1 MKRNFIMIVAA
12 VVAVLA
18 FWSCKKE
25 VESPGTGESSK
36 ISISV
41 TGEIEDFAESDAKA
55 SIGIVT
61 RLSWVDGDEV
71 FVYSGTKKLGTLTVS
86 LKKSDN
92 RYAYLGGTIMAPTDG
107 STKLT
112 CVYAKGIETAPEI
125 DKNGEV
131 RFSMAS
137 QTADDTPFVVYG
149 TMDYSPGQTEISD
162 ELVNFEFATAVV
174 LVNCVGLAN
183 GVAVTNAELSGINT
197 NCVLSLSG
205 TAAPEVSG
213 EDVGT
218 ITTSGDF
225 TKLSGNG
232 KLYYQIGVPVSDAVN
247 LTENPTA
254 QRKLTVTQQTKTR
267 STNFTSSAFAAGGF
281 ANVAY
286 KLEGSQYTVTLVA
299 DPTEG
304 GSVTFKDEISV
315 TSKTVSEGT
324 ELTIVATA
332 NEGYGF
338 TGWTKDSVADII
350 STDAEY
356 QITVEADVTYTAK
369 FTELI
374 KVSVVANPTYG
385 GTVTIDGEDVTNKDV
400 TPGTPVTIAAIANAG
415 YEFTKWSDGE
425 TDASRE
431 VTVNENVTY
440 MAEFEESQSQADG
453 SLPGVFTINANGDK
467 VKFSQGNLQYQA
479 KGSDN
484 QAHWRFAEHQYDFVG
499 GIISGTKY
507 GTIGDSDNGS
517 ISIDYEGWIDLFGWG
532 TSGFNTDINGNSTR
546 LSKECYQPWSTATTT
561 TYYYLNG
568 SSTDALSVE
577 KRTDWGCNEIKV
589 FNGKEYI
596 DGKPQKG
603 WRTLTAE
610 QWNYIIG
617 SHDTELAPCRDG
629 NRFIHC
635 YLTLKNN
642 TKIYGIL
649 LFPDGWKVT
658 DWPGDNGPAE
668 HTTYSNPKGSTET
681 KYRYNFNG
689 HNSYSPFAEIDE
701 DFFNKLQG
709 KGVVFLPETGF
720 RSATTY
726 SSSGKNKLYYYAA
739 NPRTTNCA
747 YFVFSKD
754 GYTINSYPSTANSRY
769 NGYAVRLVTDVPA
782 TNN

>member
-1 MKRNFIMIVAA
+1 MKRNFIMIVAVA
-12 VVAVLA
+12 VAVLA
-18 FWSCKKE
+18 VWSCKKE
-25 VESPGTGESSK
+25 VESSGTGESSK

-112 CVYAKGIETAPEI
+112 CVYAKGIETAPDI

-183 GVAVTNAELSGINT
+183 GVAVINAELSGINT

-218 ITTSGDF
+218 IATSGTF
-225 TKLSGNG
+225 QSGNG
-232 KLYYQIGVPVSDAVN
+232 KLYYQIGVPVSAAVN
-247 LTENPTA
+247 PATNPES
-254 QRKLTVTQQTKTR
+254 QRKLTVNQQTKTR

-374 KVSVVANPTYG
+374 KVSVEANPTNG
-385 GTVTIDGEDVTNKDV
+385 GTVTINGEDVTYKYV
-400 TPGTPVTIAAIANAG
+400 ASGTTVTIAATSADG
-415 YEFTKWSDGE
+415 YEFTKWSDGA
-425 TDASRE
+425 TDVSRD

-440 MAEFEESQSQADG
+440 KAEFTKSQSQADG

-467 VKFSQGNLQYQA
+467 VKFSQGNLQYHCN
-479 KGSDN
+479 D
-484 QAHWRFAEHQYDFVG
+484 HVWRFAPNQYD
-499 GIISGTKY
+499 Y
-507 GTIGDSDNGS
+507 IGDGGSTCGNVTYGDNTKIANG
-517 ISIDYEGWIDLFGWG
+517 YNGWIDLFGWG
-532 TSGFNTDINGNSTR
+532 TSGSGKSRDVTKEKYEPWSVVTSAASYYINGAKSGT
-546 LSKECYQPWSTATTT
+546 
-561 TYYYLNG
+561 LNIK
-568 SSTDALSVE
+568 DE
-577 KRTDWGCNEIKV
+577 TDWGFNTIQV
-589 FNGKEYI
+589 FDGKSYI
-596 DGKPQKG
+596 DGRPLNG
-603 WRTLTAE
+603 WRTPTQEDWEHIMGISGLGRGGLRYM
-610 QWNYIIG
+610 QCFVNIN
-617 SHDTELAPCRDG
+617 DT
-629 NRFIHC
+629 NV
-635 YLTLKNN
+635 
-642 TKIYGIL
+642 YGIFV
-649 LFPDGWKVT
+649 FPDNWSVD
-658 DWPGDNGPAE
+658 DWPTDSKPDESKYN
-668 HTTYSNPKGSTET
+668 NKGSVGVSPGLTFQSSV
-681 KYRYNFNG
+681 YNGLVN
-689 HNSYSPFAEIDE
+689 
-701 DFFNKLQG
+701 
-709 KGVVFLPETGF
+709 KGVVFLPQTGYTYNKEF
-720 RSATTY
+720 KTQYSDGRKYHNMSYWSATSTGASNTFELAVY
-726 SSSGKNKLYYYAA
+726 HSKAYVVALGTTVGRYY
-739 NPRTTNCA
+739 NC
-747 YFVFSKD
+747 
-754 GYTINSYPSTANSRY
+754 
-769 NGYAVRLVTDVPA
+769 AVRLVTDVPS
-782 TNN
+782 TK